1 MVETKNFPIIG
12 TENLINDGQ
21 LAEAERQELVPIYF
35 SDGEEQFLLPPSLA
49 NADFL
54 TQIDPHEYNF
64 TETRHAL
71 HSLFQE
77 YNIQPS
83 VEPMRP
89 ELMTEE
95 VQMVLQQYPALIPFV
110 LECMPVLDTMHR
122 GGGLTAYW
130 DQENL
135 GQEKRETIAEHTV
148 DVMRHIRQTFD
159 RYPALAEAM
168 DVGAVLRD
176 ALFHDFQEM
185 AGGDLSRS
193 KKFYDHA
200 PFAGYLADNGQHE
213 LAQLMVDRNVE
224 KMTNGLAPTFNK
236 WWVQYEAHFADQ
248 QEAFGQRLFGTIQHP
263 ETAEAVAAGN
273 YRFENRKK
281 FMNDTESWTSRWADI
296 KQEISGMVRGESGDI
311 FYYRNLPRYSDSGE
325 QHKVPSLPELKER
338 SIDLTTW
345 RYLQPAIAIWGSLR
359 GNPEAQ
365 YAVHCN
371 VIEDL
376 SQIAGMA
383 GGTLYAD
390 RIQQAFEYW
399 NRMTYEV
406 EHQVTGEDGAEH
418 DALHFV
424 NKLPARPWLKKPVH
438 NTDGYNFKA
447 EGTVDKTQ
455 QITMLTNSY

>member
-1 MVETKNFPIIG
+1 MMETQKFPIIG
-12 TENLINDGQ
+12 TENLIKDGQ
-21 LAEAERQELVPIYF
+21 LTAERHELVPIHF

-54 TQIDPHEYNF
+54 TQIDPQEYNF
-64 TETRHAL
+64 TETTQAL

-77 YNIQPS
+77 FGINPAT
-83 VEPMRP
+83 EPIRP
-89 ELMTEE
+89 ELLTEE
-95 VQMVLQQYPALIPFV
+95 VQIVLQQYPALIPFV
-110 LECMPVLDTMHR
+110 LECMPILDTMQR

-130 DQENL
+130 DQEQV
-135 GQEKRETIAEHTV
+135 GQERRETIAEHTV
-148 DVMRHIRQTFD
+148 DVMRHIRETFD
-159 RYPALAEAM
+159 RYPALADAM

-193 KKFYDHA
+193 KKFYDHM
-200 PFAGYLADNGQHE
+200 PFAAYLADNNQPH
-213 LAQLMVDRNVE
+213 LAQLMVDRNID
-224 KMTNGLAPTFNK
+224 KMTNGLAPTFNQ
-236 WWVQYEAHFADQ
+236 WWVKYEAHFADQ

-281 FMNDTESWTSRWADI
+281 FMNNTESWTSRWADI

-311 FYYRNLPRYSDSGE
+311 FYYRNLPRYADSGE

-359 GNPEAQ
+359 GNQEAQ

-376 SQIAGMA
+376 SQIAEMA

-390 RIQQAFEYW
+390 RIQQAFDYW
-399 NRMTYEV
+399 NRMTFEI
-406 EHQVTGEDGAEH
+406 ENGVTDESGTQH

-424 NKLPARPWLKKPVH
+424 NTLPKRPWLK
-438 NTDGYNFKA
+438 N
-447 EGTVDKTQ
+447 
-455 QITMLTNSY
+455 